1 MRMRELGLASALAL
15 SVVATPSLAQDIPEQ
30 LTLRSGVAG
39 GSWFPIGASMI
50 EILSA
55 AGVRGNAEPG
65 GAAGNLVAIDQGQ
78 VELGFTMTMLPALA
92 AEGADPFP
100 QTIDNIAGISVVFPN
115 FAHVMVR
122 EDSEVTSLEDLEGK
136 SFASQPIGTG
146 TQIVFSDMLEVVGLT
161 EEDLDV
167 TRGGQGHGA
176 DQVRDRQAVGLTA
189 TTAAPSG
196 TLTEL
201 ATGHSIRFLGL
212 DDDQFEA
219 MKEINP
225 GYVRA
230 TLPAGTYPG
239 QDEDVA
245 GVGTDTILVV
255 SEDMSED
262 HAYWITKTLVE
273 GIERLNAAHGSMRN
287 LTPEG
292 MAAVAGVDLHPGAR
306 RYYEEA
312 GILQ

>member
-1 MRMRELGLASALAL
+1 MRMTKLGLASALAL
-15 SVVATPSLAQDIPEQ
+15 GVVATPTLAQDIPEQ

-39 GSWFPIGASMI
+39 GAWYPIGASMI
-50 EILSA
+50 EILNA
-55 AGVRGNAEPG
+55 AGARGNAEPG
-65 GAAGNLVAIDQGQ
+65 GAAGNLIAIEQGQ
-78 VELGFTMTMLPALA
+78 IELGYTMTVLPALA
-92 AEGADPFP
+92 AEGVDPFEQP
-100 QTIDNIAGISVVFPN
+100 VENIAGISVVFPN
-115 FAHVMVR
+115 FGHVMVR
-122 EDSEVTSLEDLEGK
+122 EDSGVTSFEDLAGQP
-136 SFASQPIGTG
+136 FASQPIGTG
-146 TQIVFSDMLEVVGLT
+146 TQIVFSDMLEIFGLT
-161 EEDLDV
+161 EDDLNV

-201 ATGHSIRFLGL
+201 ATSHSMRFLGL

-219 MKEINP
+219 IREINP
-225 GYVRA
+225 GYVR
-230 TLPAGTYPG
+230 TILPAGTYAG
-239 QDEDVA
+239 QDEDIA

-255 SEDMSED
+255 SQDMSDE

-273 GIERLNAAHGSMRN
+273 GIASLNAAHSSMSD

-292 MAAVAGVDLHPGAR
+292 MAAVQGVDLHPGAR

>member
-1 MRMRELGLASALAL
+1 MKLAYLGLTAVLAFGTALTPALAED
-15 SVVATPSLAQDIPEQ
+15 VPDQ

-39 GSWFPIGASMI
+39 GSWYPIGASMI
-50 EILSA
+50 EILNA
-55 AGVRGNAEPG
+55 AGTRGNAEPG
-65 GAAGNLVAIDQGQ
+65 GAASNLVAIDQGQ
-78 VELGFTMTMLPALA
+78 IELGFTMTILPALA
-92 AEGADPFP
+92 AAGTAPFP
-100 QTIDNIAGISVVFPN
+100 QPVEGIRGISVVFPN
-115 FAHVMVR
+115 FGHVMVR
-122 EDSEVTSLEDLEGK
+122 EDSGVTGFEDLAGK
-136 SFASQPIGTG
+136 AFASQPVGTG
-146 TQIVFSDMLEVVGLT
+146 TQIVFADMLEVHGLS
-161 EEDLDV
+161 ESDLDV

-201 ATGHSIRFLGL
+201 ATGHAITFLDI
-212 DDDQFEA
+212 DDEHFAA

-225 GYVRA
+225 GYVRT
-230 TLPAGTYPG
+230 TLPAGTYAG
-239 QDEDVA
+239 QDEDVE

-255 SEDMSED
+255 SEDMPEE

-273 GIERLNAAHGSMRN
+273 GIADLNKAHGSMRD

-292 MAAVAGVDLHPGAR
+292 MAAVQGVELHPGAR

-312 GILQ
+312 GILR

>member
-1 MRMRELGLASALAL
+1 MQMKKLGLASALAL
-15 SVVATPSLAQDIPEQ
+15 GVAATPSLAQDIPEQ

-39 GSWFPIGASMI
+39 GAWYPIGAAMI
-50 EILSA
+50 EILNA
-55 AGVRGNAEPG
+55 AGTRGNAEPG
-65 GAAGNLVAIDQGQ
+65 GAAGNLVALDQGQ
-78 VELGFTMTMLPALA
+78 IELGLTMTVLPALA
-92 AEGADPFP
+92 AQGVDPFP
-100 QTIDNIAGISVVFPN
+100 QAVDNIAGISVVFPN

-122 EDSEVTSLEDLEGK
+122 EDSGVTSFDELGGR

-146 TQIVFSDMLEVVGLT
+146 TQIVFSDMLQVFGLS
-161 EEDLDV
+161 EDDLNV

-176 DQVRDRQAVGLTA
+176 DQVRDRQAIGLTA

-201 ATGHSIRFLGL
+201 TTSHAIRILGL

-219 MKEINP
+219 IREINP
-225 GYVRA
+225 GYVR
-230 TLPAGTYPG
+230 TMLPAGTYAG
-239 QDEDVA
+239 QDEDIA

-255 SEDMSED
+255 SGDMSDD

-273 GIERLNAAHGSMRN
+273 GIASLNAAHSSMRD